1 MKFPAVAQY
10 FAKIEGASSRLE
22 MTSILAEMLETAKA
36 DEIARL
42 IYLCKGTVAPSYE
55 GIEIGMG
62 EKFVEQAIAQSSGH
76 EKSEVVK
83 LYKKLGDLGLVA
95 EELAGNKK
103 QRALFSA
110 ELTLEKVFA
119 NFIKIAKTGGKG
131 TQDLKIKLLAELL
144 NSAGALEARY
154 LVRVPLGHL
163 RLGIGDPSIM
173 DAFAINFTDE
183 FKKTEKAELKE
194 IEKGLKEKKDEKRAE
209 EFALRIKQRLREMI
223 EEKYNIHSDLGRIGE
238 LLKRSGLAGLKQVHI
253 TPGVPIR
260 PTLAE
265 RLPSAEEIIKKL
277 GKCAVEAK
285 YDGFRF
291 QCHKDGEKVTIFSR
305 NSENMTH
312 MFPEIVGGVRKQIK
326 AKDAILEGEAL
337 AYDSKRGKYLPFQV
351 TIQRKRKYDVGKMS
365 RQFPLRLFLFDIMYA
380 DGKSMMEKPFLERRK
395 MLVSILKKGAVVTL
409 TDSIITDKPAEI
421 KRFFSKNVGAG
432 LEGIIAKD
440 LNTKYIAGARKFA
453 WIKLKRSYQGE
464 LNDSVDVVII
474 GYFKGRGQR
483 TKFGLGALL
492 TAVYDKKSETYAS
505 VAKV

>member
-1 MKFPAVAQY
+1 
-10 FAKIEGASSRLE
+10 
-22 MTSILAEMLETAKA
+22 
-36 DEIARL
+36 
-42 IYLCKGTVAPSYE
+42 
-55 GIEIGMG
+55 
-62 EKFVEQAIAQSSGH
+62 
-76 EKSEVVK
+76 
-83 LYKKLGDLGLVA
+83 
-95 EELAGNKK
+95 
-103 QRALFSA
+103 
-110 ELTLEKVFA
+110 
-119 NFIKIAKTGGKG
+119 
-131 TQDLKIKLLAELL
+131 
-144 NSAGALEARY
+144 
-154 LVRVPLGHL
+154 
-163 RLGIGDPSIM
+163 GDPSIM

-337 AYDSKRGKYLPFQV
+337 AYDSIKGKYLPFQV

-395 MLVSILKKGAVVTL
+395 MLASIVKKGAVVTL

-505 VAKV
+505 VAKVGTGLSEERLASMEKMLGKIKTKGNEKPVNVASELKPDVWVEPKYVIEVVADEITKSPIHMAGKENEAGYALRFPRMVSLRTDKLPEDATTVEEILGMYKKQKHVSVG